1 MKTAADLVVQVLA
14 DAGVKYVFGIS
25 GDSVLA
31 LIDAIGR
38 TPGITYMPVLHEQV
52 GTGMADGYT
61 RVTGDPGVV
70 LGHMGPG
77 VCNLVIGLAAAYRDS
92 SPIIALTGVREG
104 KKIGRDA
111 WHEIDQLGIL
121 RPITKWGVRITSA
134 DSAARVTRTALTLAL
149 GGRPGPVHIELPKD
163 IARVESSVESGSP
176 LSFAAIREAARVGP
190 NPALVS
196 RALDMLLSA
205 RRPLILAGGGV
216 HRSGASAA
224 LLAFAE
230 AVAVPVA
237 TSSSGR
243 GAIPEDHP
251 LCAGPVGQY
260 GTPFGSEQL
269 KQADVLL
276 AVGCRFSDVATRDWS
291 LVSAGTKIVHV
302 DIDPKELGRQY
313 EEALSMVADA
323 KLFFDAALVEAGKH
337 GKSRKGSLE
346 SDPRVA
352 ELIKGREAEL
362 KAFFDPSANANVP
375 GRPQLWVKEIAGVL
389 KRDAIVTVGAG
400 LYARFAGR
408 VPAFMPGSYLKSLGL
423 GALGWAFPAALGA
436 KLGQPSRQVVCML
449 GDGDFLTVIQDL
461 LTAVREKIPVAVVV
475 FNDNG
480 YGSIRELQKRE
491 FGGRVVG
498 SDYPTPA
505 FDELAR
511 VMGALG
517 LRAGRPEEAGPALG
531 KILESGK
538 PGVLE
543 IPISPQGL

>member
-38 TPGITYMPVLHEQV
+38 TPGIHYMPVLHEQV
-52 GTGMADGYT
+52 GTGMADGYA

-77 VCNLVIGLAAAYRDS
+77 VCNLVVGLAAAYRDS
-92 SPIIALTGVREG
+92 SPMIALTGVREG
-104 KKIGRDA
+104 KKIGRDS

-134 DSAARVTRTALTLAL
+134 DSAARIARSALTLAL

-163 IARVESSVESGSP
+163 IARVESNVEGGAT
-176 LSFAAIREAARVGP
+176 LGFAAIREAVRIGP

-196 RALDMLLSA
+196 KALELLLSA
-205 RRPLILAGGGV
+205 KRPLILAGGGL
-216 HRSGASAA
+216 HRSGGSAA
-224 LLAFAE
+224 LVAFAE
-230 AVAVPVA
+230 AIAVPVA
-237 TSSSGR
+237 TTSSGR
-243 GAIPEDHP
+243 GAIAEDHP
-251 LCAGPVGQY
+251 LCAGPIGQY
-260 GTPFGSEQL
+260 GTPFASEEL

-291 LVSAGTKIVHV
+291 LVSAGTKIIHV

-313 EEALSMVADA
+313 EEALSLVADA
-323 KLFFDAALVEAGKH
+323 KLFLEAALEETGRQGKTE
-337 GKSRKGSLE
+337 KGSLE
-346 SDPRVA
+346 SNPRVA

-362 KAFFDPSANANVP
+362 KAFFDPSAHANVP
-375 GRPQLWVKEIAGVL
+375 GRPHLWVKEIMGAL
-389 KRDAIVTVGAG
+389 RRDAIVTVGAG

-408 VPAFMPGSYLKSLGL
+408 VPAMVPGSYLKSLGL
-423 GALGWAFPAALGA
+423 GALGWAFPAAMGA
-436 KLGQPSRQVVCML
+436 KLGQPARQVICML
-449 GDGDFLTVIQDL
+449 GDGDFLTVMQDL

-480 YGSIRELQKRE
+480 YGSIRELQKKD
-491 FGGRVVG
+491 FGGRIVG
-498 SDYPTPA
+498 SDYATPA
-505 FDELAR
+505 FDEMAR

-517 LRAGRPEEAGPALG
+517 FRASKPEEVRPALG
-531 KILESGK
+531 KILDSGK
-538 PGVLE
+538 PGLVE
-543 IPISPQGL
+543 IPIDLRAV

>member
-1 MKTAADLVVQVLA
+1 MKTAADVVVQVLA

-176 LSFAAIREAARVGP
+176 LSFAAIREAVRVGP

-291 LVSAGTKIVHV
+291 LVSAGAKIVHV

-323 KLFFDAALVEAGKH
+323 KLFFDAALGEAGKH
-337 GKSRKGSLE
+337 GKTRKGSLE

-352 ELIKGREAEL
+352 ELIKGREADL
-362 KAFFDPSANANVP
+362 KAFFDPSANSNVP
-375 GRPQLWVKEIAGVL
+375 GRPQLWVKEIAAVL

-498 SDYPTPA
+498 SDYPTPP

-543 IPISPQGL
+543 IPIGPQGL